1 MGINLISGTEIP
13 ASVLIFDTYTPIGG
27 SPGTTPLRTVAG
39 AANLPASTAL
49 EIQSTLGSLLLPRMT
64 TAQRNLLND
73 CPGMLIYNNS
83 PGVNTLNLRDANGW
97 VVPAGTG
104 TVTSVDIT
112 NSGSGITFTGGPITG
127 SGTLIGELSLNLQNL
142 SDLVS
147 EGIMVKTG
155 VGYTTRAIATANS
168 ANIIV
173 SDANG
178 VTGDPTLDLAVKCS
192 TPGSFTQA
200 DITVDAFGQ
209 ITAVASGGGSAGAP
223 ANATYI
229 TQVPNS
235 FLSNE
240 QALSLLSTG
249 IMKSTTGT
257 GVVSI
262 AVAGTDYYSLDNPT
276 RLLDDGLAN
285 GNLFVGKNAGNLTY
299 TSAQFN
305 SGFGINSIHAVSE
318 GVENTFGGYGA
329 GEVLTTGN
337 FNVGFG
343 SRSLAKITTNDSN
356 CAVGY
361 NSLSLLETGDGNVAI
376 GEGAMSAIISADHCF
391 SIGTDSGVED
401 GLSNAGAIGYNA
413 TAFNND
419 VINIGNGCYIG
430 INNPSAAYSLDVKN
444 VISVAAIAIEN
455 SDSTPANPAE
465 GAAIYPVGD
474 ILFWKDPNG
483 NVIPVTSLS
492 QFVVSAN
499 GTTPYS
505 TIQSAIN
512 AAHAAGPSISQTFTV
527 YIKAGTYTENLT
539 LYPYVNLIGP
549 DGAWDDVQTC
559 PVIINGNV
567 TLASSVTNPL
577 NFISN
582 VTIISTTSFAINAT
596 VDITAWLLTFNNCTL
611 STTAASLLSFVLTD
625 SSSSL
630 IKFNN
635 CQLTNSAGNFFTYSG
650 VTSDCAFNYVFDNCY
665 VSMATPQTVLGQ
677 NVQYSLTFTNSY
689 VAHFDIDNTE
699 SEVVFVAAKFCQNYQ
714 GNFSV
719 CTNVTTEFR
728 YTVVAGLMISAGT
741 TATNDFYFESC
752 HFGGGGSSAIVYPA
766 DLPIIYLNCTDTNT
780 TGTFNIDK
788 YNRAYSF
795 GEKISTQQ
803 IHTTTNATPTVIF
816 SIPIPASMSAWA
828 KISVIGTNS
837 AHTDTTGG
845 TILATIQ
852 CTGAAMNVVNQVR
865 QIGASSSADVTLVTN
880 FAGGTLDVT
889 VTGIAATTYYWNST
903 IEWQKIST
911 AT

>member
-73 CPGMLIYNNS
+73 CPGMLIYNTTT
-83 PGVNTLNLRDANGW
+83 GGLNVRDAGGW
-97 VVPAGTG
+97 VVPAGSG

-127 SGTLIGELSLNLQNL
+127 SGTLIGELSVNLQNL

-147 EGIMVKTG
+147 QGIMVKTG
-155 VGYTTRAIATANS
+155 SGYVTRAIATANS

-200 DITVDAFGQ
+200 DITVDAYGQ
-209 ITAVASGGGSAGAP
+209 ITAIASGGGSAGAP
-223 ANATYI
+223 ADARYWVGVSNVFLTNEIILGNLATG
-229 TQVPNS
+229 
-235 FLSNE
+235 
-240 QALSLLSTG
+240 LLKNTT
-249 IMKSTTGT
+249 TTGVPT
-257 GVVSI
+257 I

-276 RLLDDGLAN
+276 RLLDDGIAN

-299 TSAQFN
+299 TSAQYN
-305 SGFGINSIHAVSE
+305 SGFGINSLHAIST
-318 GVENTFGGYGA
+318 GIENTFGGYGSGA
-329 GEVLTTGN
+329 VLTTGN
-337 FNVGFG
+337 FNSGWG
-343 SRSLAKITTNDSN
+343 SRTLGAITNNDAN
-356 CAVGY
+356 VALGY
-361 NSLSLLETGDGNVAI
+361 NALHALTTGDGNVAI
-376 GEGAMSAIISADHCF
+376 GEGAMSITVSADHCF
-391 SIGTDSGVED
+391 SIGTDSSVED
-401 GLSNAGAIGYNA
+401 GLSNCGAIGYNA
-413 TAFNND
+413 LVTNND
-419 VINIGNGCYIG
+419 VINIGNGCYVG
-430 INNPSAAYSLDVKN
+430 INSPGAAYPLDIKN

-465 GAAIYPVGD
+465 GAVIYPVGD
-474 ILFWKDPNG
+474 ILFWKNPTG

-499 GTTPYS
+499 GTAPYS

-512 AAHAAGPSISQTFTV
+512 AANAAGPSVSQTFTV

-539 LYPYVNLIGP
+539 LYPYINLVGP
-549 DGAWDDVQTC
+549 DGAFDDVQTC
-559 PVIINGNV
+559 PVIINGDI
-567 TLASSVTNPL
+567 TLSSSVTSPV

-582 VTIISTTSFAINAT
+582 ITINLTTVFAINST
-596 VDITAWLLTFNNCTL
+596 VDITQWLLTFNNCTL
-611 STTAASLLSFVLTD
+611 SISAASLLSFVLTD
-625 SSSSL
+625 QSSSL
-630 IKFNN
+630 IKFND
-635 CQLTNSAGNFFTYSG
+635 CQLTNGTGKFFTYSG
-650 VTSDCAFNYVFDNCY
+650 VTSDCSFNYVFDNCY
-665 VSMATPQTVLGQ
+665 VSMAGSQTVSGQ
-677 NVQYSLTFTNSY
+677 NVQYALTFSNSY
-689 VAHFDIDNTE
+689 IAHFDIDNTE
-699 SEVVFVAAKFCQNYQ
+699 SEVVFVAAKYCQNYQ
-714 GNFSV
+714 GNFTS
-719 CTNVTTEFR
+719 CTNVTVEFR
-728 YTVVAGLMISAGT
+728 YTVIPVCLISAT
-741 TATNDFYFESC
+741 VPASNDFYFESC
-752 HFGGGGSSAIVYPA
+752 HFGGGGSSAMVYPLG
-766 DLPIIYLNCTDTNT
+766 LPIIYLNCTDTNT
-780 TGTFNIDK
+780 TGRFNIDK
-788 YNRAYSF
+788 YSSAYSS
-795 GEKISTQQ
+795 GEKISTLQVR
-803 IHTTTNATPTVIF
+803 TTSDATPTIIYA
-816 SIPIPASMSAWA
+816 IPIPASMSAWA